1 LHSLSVFEHCWR
13 DIFMN
18 YVDSLSLNIF
28 MNITYKYVLVFVD
41 CLSKMRHLVLII
53 FMKVEEV
60 INSFYAHVWKH
71 HDLLKF
77 FVSDQDT
84 QFIFDVWKHICKM
97 LKINIKL
104 FTAYHLKIDDQIE
117 RFNAVMKHYL
127 QVYVNY
133 MQDDWVKWLFKIE
146 FAINNASLLIILAFL
161 FLINISQN
169 LHLNFKLFESL
180 SENLTFQAWN
190 KLINVKKFIKKMK
203 ELTDHLHDEML
214 IV

>member
-1 LHSLSVFEHCWR
+1 MHSLSVFEHCWR